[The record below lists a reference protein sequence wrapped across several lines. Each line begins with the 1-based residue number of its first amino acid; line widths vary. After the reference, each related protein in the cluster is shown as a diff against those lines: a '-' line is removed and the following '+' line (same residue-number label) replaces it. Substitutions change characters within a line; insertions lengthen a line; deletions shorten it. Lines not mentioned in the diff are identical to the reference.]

1 MDRPD
6 FRRYLPSMTNFP
18 KTRFLDPTT
27 PPHIVTLVLVVGLG
41 ALSMS
46 VFLPSLKAMAEYFD
60 TSYAIMQISVSGYLA
75 GTALLQIFIGP
86 IADRYGRRPVLLVSI
101 AIFCLATL
109 GTLFAPTVGVFLFF
123 RIVQGII
130 ATGMVLGRAVVR
142 DMVPQDQAASMI
154 GYVTMGMALVP
165 MIGPMIGGGL
175 DELFGWHA
183 AFTFLLLC
191 GLGVFW
197 LVWRDLGE
205 TVRGGGMSFAD
216 QIRTYPELLSSPR
229 FWGYALCAA
238 FGSGAFFAFLGGSSF
253 VADTVFGLSPF
264 WAGFAFGAPAI
275 GYAAGNYL
283 SGRYSVRFG
292 INQMILSGTII
303 TLIGLG
309 ISLLLAIGGL
319 STPSLF
325 FGFCTLLGLG
335 NGMMLPNATAGLL
348 SVRPHLAG
356 GASGLGSAMMVGGGA
371 LLSALAGLVL
381 TEEAGTIPLQ
391 AIMFG
396 TTFCSLLS
404 ILFVLRRERRLDPS
418 ALQS

>member
-1 MDRPD
+1 
-6 FRRYLPSMTNFP
+6 MTNFP
-18 KTRFLDPTT
+18 KTRFLDSKT
-27 PPHIVTLVLVVGLG
+27 PPHIVTLVLLVGVA

-46 VFLPSLKAMAEYFD
+46 VFLPSLKAMAEHFD
-60 TSYAIMQISVSGYLA
+60 TSYAVMQISVSGYLA
-75 GTALLQIFIGP
+75 GTALLQIIIGP

-101 AIFCLATL
+101 AIFCLATV
-109 GTLFAPTVGVFLFF
+109 GTILAPTITVFLVF
-123 RIVQGII
+123 RILQGII

-142 DMVPQDQAASMI
+142 DIVPQDQAASMI

-165 MIGPMIGGGL
+165 MVGPMIGGGL
-175 DELFGWHA
+175 DELFDWRA
-183 AFTFLLLC
+183 AFMFLLLC

-292 INQMILSGTII
+292 INTMILSGTII
-303 TLIGLG
+303 TLLGLG
-309 ISLLLAIGGL
+309 LSLGLAVIGL
-319 STPSLF
+319 STPTLF
-325 FGFCTLLGLG
+325 FGFCTFLGLG

-381 TEEAGTIPLQ
+381 TGEAGTIPLQ

-404 ILFVLRRERRLDPS
+404 ILFVLRRERRLERP